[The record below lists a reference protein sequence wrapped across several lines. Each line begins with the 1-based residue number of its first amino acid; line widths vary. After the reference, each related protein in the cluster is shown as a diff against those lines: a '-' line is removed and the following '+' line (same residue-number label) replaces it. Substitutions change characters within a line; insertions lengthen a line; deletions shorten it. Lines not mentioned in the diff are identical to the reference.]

1 MFPSF
6 SKSVTAMSL
15 VCLAVTILIGCHPG
29 KDKSPEATRQADV
42 SSRMSG
48 SNTAGNGSSAPMEP
62 ERQLEQRRTAERLL
76 MEGKSDEAFMIL
88 ETMAAESPSPDG
100 VPQDL
105 RSLLIEA
112 HTKYIDQITAM
123 TNIPELIA
131 NHLLYSHYSRILQLD
146 PENADAKTGLDAVKS
161 FYENQKLPLPDT
173 VNPTETLADA
183 MKELGERPA
192 DQNPS
197 P

>member
-1 MFPSF
+1 MFF
-6 SKSVTAMSL
+6 
-15 VCLAVTILIGCHPG
+15 VCLAVTILIGCHPA
-29 KDKSPEATRQADV
+29 KDKSSEAAQQADV
-42 SSRMSG
+42 SSKMSG
-48 SNTAGNGSSAPMEP
+48 SNTTGNSGSALTEP
-62 ERQLEQRRTAERLL
+62 ERQLVQRRDAERLL
-76 MEGKSDEAFMIL
+76 MEGKNDEAFMIL
-88 ETMAAESPSPDG
+88 ETMAAESPSSG
-100 VPQDL
+100 TMSQDL
-105 RSLLIEA
+105 RGLLIEA
-112 HTKYIDQITAM
+112 HTKYIDQISAM
-123 TNIPELIA
+123 DNIPELIA